1 MLHAL
6 ATVARIAFLSKAL
19 LQREA
24 MICSAQT
31 EHMPVLPGAQVSNRL
46 LNTLVGSYPVVHTLL
61 LLPSDIVHMNTA
73 STQM

>member
-1 MLHAL
+1 
-6 ATVARIAFLSKAL
+6 
-19 LQREA
+19 

-31 EHMPVLPGAQVSNRL
+31 EHMPVLPGTQVSNRL
-46 LNTLVGSYPVVHTLL
+46 LNTLVGSFPVVHTL